1 MSLFGRFLFA
11 PLSKLKAPGQG
22 FWNSLK
28 RISNR
33 SHPGYLRG
41 WISGR
46 KYRKAFRSEFKSP
59 HLLSFFHYWDCE
71 TQTDVYMPVCVQCS
85 KILSLLILLFLI
97 PFFFGP
103 LINQCSEYEVVLP
116 GSTLS
121 MQTEPSIKLPLAPSG
136 GIRLY
141 VSIQYPVSFIPDPL

>member
-1 MSLFGRFLFA
+1 MEENTEKPLDQSLRVHIFSVSFITGTVKPKLMCICLFCV
-11 PLSKLKAPGQG
+11 
-22 FWNSLK
+22 
-28 RISNR
+28 RC
-33 SHPGYLRG
+33 
-41 WISGR
+41 
-46 KYRKAFRSEFKSP
+46 SE
-59 HLLSFFHYWDCE
+59 
-71 TQTDVYMPVCVQCS
+71 
-85 KILSLLILLFLI
+85 ILFLLILLFLI